1 MFPDARLEHLNYCKS
16 DRRAL
21 LLDTKFQPGLN
32 KQKGGPRRFEAKWL
46 QEKTFRD
53 VVQRAWSEAES
64 TEMNDGVLAKLGRM
78 QQALHEWD
86 YSVLKKPKKHLR
98 HAQKEFENAV
108 VGVIIDE
115 SEAKAKELAE
125 LIEILLEQD
134 EIHWLQ

>member
-1 MFPDARLEHLNYCKS
+1 MH
-16 DRRAL
+16 
-21 LLDTKFQPGLN
+21 
-32 KQKGGPRRFEAKWL
+32 
-46 QEKTFRD
+46 
-53 VVQRAWSEAES
+53 
-64 TEMNDGVLAKLGRM
+64 
-78 QQALHEWD
+78 QALHEWD